1 MKKQTLLTLLAF
13 FCLVGGSAW
22 AQTFTQGNL
31 KYTVTD
37 ADAKT
42 VSVAKASNDITGA
55 IVIPSSVTEGGV
67 KYTVTETAAGAFH
80 NCTGITAMTIPAS
93 VVTVKR
99 GFVTNCPALKKLTI
113 QDSSTPLY
121 FQNNYNTYYNGDYQ
135 FCLSELDY
143 FYMGRD
149 ITLADANKNI
159 VTAAKEIELGGK
171 MTNIPGWFSDE
182 NTALTKVTIGGNIT
196 KIGREA
202 FDQNT
207 SLTSVTI
214 TSPVDTLL
222 QSAFWGCS
230 SLTTFDIPATVKY
243 IGPAVFRNC
252 TALEAL
258 TIPAATEHINR
269 GILTGCTGLKK
280 LTIEDSETSLY
291 YQNNYNTYYDG
302 NDELFNAAMLE
313 SYYQGRN
320 IKVAVADKHVVNS
333 AKIIKLG
340 GSMTAIPNYFTQGDT
355 ALTTLII
362 GDNIT
367 KIGREA
373 FCQNTC
379 LNSVTITAPVDTM
392 LQSAFWGCSALE
404 TFKIPA
410 TVKYLGPAVFR
421 NCTSLAAI
429 SIPSGT
435 EHICR
440 GIFTGCTGLK
450 KLTIEDSDKPLYF
463 QNNYNTYY
471 DGDYEIFN
479 AAELVD
485 YYQGRNITRAD
496 VGSNKIVTSAK
507 NIELGGSMTAIPD
520 HFTENDTA
528 LTTLIISEN
537 ITKIGYV
544 AFCGNTRLNSITF
557 NAPVDTIGQ
566 SAFYGCTELET
577 IELPST
583 LKYLGPGAFFNCYAL
598 SALTI
603 PAATEYVG
611 RGVLTNCTGLKSL
624 IIEDSNK
631 PLFFKNN
638 YNTYYDGTNE
648 LCKSDL
654 DYFYMGRNVDRQ
666 EPENILVTSAQK
678 IKVAGNVT
686 ALPGYFT
693 KNNKAL
699 TEVLVQGDMTKI
711 GYQSFCG
718 CENLTSVTL
727 SAPIDTIRYE
737 AFYGCTA
744 LPGIELPEEMK
755 CIERAAFYGCTAL
768 SSFTIPAAT
777 EYVERG
783 IFTNCTA
790 LKSLTIEDSDKPLFF
805 KNNYNTYYNGTNE
818 LCTSDLDY
826 FYMGRDVN
834 RTEPENILVTSA
846 NKIKVAGNV
855 TAIPGYFTKNNKA
868 LTEVLVQ
875 GDMTKISYQAF
886 CYCENLTSVTLDA
899 PIDTIRYEA
908 FYGCTALPGIEL
920 PEEMKCIERAA
931 FYDCTALS
939 SFTIPSA
946 TEYVERGI
954 FTNCTALKSLT
965 IEDSDKPLFFKNNYN
980 TYYSGTNELC
990 TSDLEELYVGR
1001 DITQADAAR
1010 LVSKAQK
1017 VTFGEPVT
1025 KLSGQYSSIS
1035 GIAKVVAPWQTPI
1048 TINSGEFSDATYQ
1061 SATLFVPGGT
1071 INAYKGKVGWSKF
1084 LKIEANSYFV
1094 TGTATAGGTLKFE
1107 GQTVTNGSKKLLV
1120 EREKDVVFEVAPEEN
1135 YDFARL
1141 LVNGAAVEVSEGI
1154 YTYPCLLQ
1162 DIEVKA
1168 AFTEKP
1174 KFDIKATATGGM
1186 VSLNGANF
1194 SASQT
1199 IKVYRDT
1206 DVTLAIAANEGYEQ
1220 PKVTVN
1226 GTDVTAQLQDNT
1238 LKIENIQEAKTIV
1251 VTYTKMKFQ
1260 IAKQTTQNGSIE
1272 LSKTVVEWG
1281 DSFTATFKPATGYE
1295 LATASLNNQDVTAQV
1310 ADNVLTVTN
1319 VKENKTV
1326 GATFKRVVFNVTI
1339 SGGGITV
1346 SNTNPQYGENVT
1358 VTIDDDP
1365 DLTLVT
1371 LLVNGVDVTAQ
1382 VVGGQYVI
1390 QNVTGDVTI
1399 EATFKSTKEFITMT
1413 GEYATFS
1420 CPQDLDF
1427 TSSDLRAYIAS
1438 GFNKATNQVLLTRV
1452 KDVPAG
1458 TGVFLVGEPNT
1469 TYKIP
1474 YSETTSYYVN
1484 LFQANLQKTDIPATA
1499 GNFSNYIFDVQ
1510 DSEPGFY
1517 PIDGKATLLAQTA
1530 YLQLPTSFVA
1540 AGVKVS
1546 VIFEEDIIDGIEEF
1560 RISDEDADIYDLAG
1574 RRLGKM
1580 QRGINIV
1587 NGKKVLVK

>member
-805 KNNYNTYYNGTNE
+805 KNNYNT
-818 LCTSDLDY
+818 
-826 FYMGRDVN
+826 
-834 RTEPENILVTSA
+834 
-846 NKIKVAGNV
+846 KIKVAGNV

-980 TYYSGTNELC
+980 T
-990 TSDLEELYVGR
+990 
-1001 DITQADAAR
+1001 DAAR